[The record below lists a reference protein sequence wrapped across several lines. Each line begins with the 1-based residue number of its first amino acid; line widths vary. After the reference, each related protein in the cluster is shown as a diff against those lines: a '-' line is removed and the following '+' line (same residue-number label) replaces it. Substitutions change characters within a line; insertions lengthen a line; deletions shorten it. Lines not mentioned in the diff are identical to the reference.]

1 MWLRGRCFCV
11 EVKVCGGK
19 GEEML
24 RRVEMK
30 VCGGKGEGMS
40 FRGQCFCEFGGNA
53 QGLPEP

>member
-53 QGLPEP
+53 QGLP